1 MVNKLALIFSLFIAV
16 SLTFA
21 DSGTTPD
28 NSAEKT
34 YRPKSQIFS
43 IKSEILGG
51 EFRIANVIPLHGNFS
66 DYRKIEVT
74 GLKSL
79 IGDAIPE
86 KVLAKYNHDVF
97 KEFQL
102 LSKTREITTID
113 DFAPPAPKI
122 ADPVDQTQPQTQTQ
136 ISEEAD
142 TLDGPL
148 LTYDDLRRFDE
159 LRAQKEAKGAD
170 RTLVIVG
177 EVLDYLKG
185 NHVLQFLPFNV
196 GSTIFT
202 IRFRYYD
209 KETGE
214 ELGRQVI
221 TGEVSAD
228 TYAGFMGMHSALAG
242 VVEALADQVTRRAL
256 EADR

>member
-1 MVNKLALIFSLFIAV
+1 MVKRLALILPLLLAGSL
-16 SLTFA
+16 LFA
-21 DSGTTPD
+21 GSGATSE
-28 NSAEKT
+28 NSTEKT

-51 EFRIANVIPLHGNFS
+51 EFRISNVIPLHGDFS

-86 KVLAKYNHDVF
+86 KVLAKYNQDVF

-102 LSKTREITTID
+102 LSKTREITTIA
-113 DFAPPAPKI
+113 DFVPPAPKI
-122 ADPVDQTQPQTQTQ
+122 PDPVDQPQTQ
-136 ISEEAD
+136 ISEDAD
-142 TLDGPL
+142 SLDGPL

-159 LRAQKEAKGAD
+159 LRAQKEAKGAY

-185 NHVLQFLPFNV
+185 NHVLQFLPFNI

-214 ELGRQVI
+214 ELGRQII

-242 VVEALADQVTRRAL
+242 VVEALADQVTRRAI

>member
-1 MVNKLALIFSLFIAV
+1 MVKRLALIPPLLLAASLV
-16 SLTFA
+16 LA
-21 DSGTTPD
+21 DSATTPD
-28 NSAEKT
+28 NSTEKV
-34 YRPKSQIFS
+34 YKPRSQIFS

-51 EFRIANVIPLHGNFS
+51 EFRISSVIPLHGDFS
-66 DYRKIEVT
+66 DYRRIEVT

-79 IGDAIPE
+79 IGNAIPD
-86 KVLAKYNHDVF
+86 KVLAKYNQDVF
-97 KEFQL
+97 KEFQIL
-102 LSKTREITTID
+102 GKTKEIATIP
-113 DFAPPAPKI
+113 DFVPPAPKI
-122 ADPVDQTQPQTQTQ
+122 PEAGDQPQTQND
-136 ISEEAD
+136 EEMD
-142 TLDGPL
+142 SLDGPL

-159 LRAQKEAKGAD
+159 IRAQKEAKGAD

-185 NHVLQFLPFNV
+185 NHVLQFLPFNI

-209 KETGE
+209 KDTGE
-214 ELGRQVI
+214 ELGRQII

-242 VVEALADQVTRRAL
+242 VVEALADQVTRRAI